1 MDQSNV
7 KTIVWIKSL
16 LKVCTNFQ
24 ILSTKSV
31 SVFSVN
37 NIKVEDPVPL
47 MLNYLQFC
55 YFKVNKLLEA
65 ANAAKSQELLTP
77 NDENAKKN
85 VQYYMG
91 KVLESGHKD
100 FQGIVPYHIWML
112 KLKRMPDCM
121 RYIDQKIMNDK
132 SSLSRRYCPVSI

>member
-16 LKVCTNFQ
+16 LKVCKHFQ

-100 FQGIVPYHIWML
+100 FQGIVPYNI
-112 KLKRMPDCM
+112 
-121 RYIDQKIMNDK
+121 
-132 SSLSRRYCPVSI
+132 